1 MEKYQYL
8 GSRKRH
14 SSKSDKDYY
23 LGFIL
28 LENSNGYDILQ
39 TMITQKQ
46 ADALSSAIDESI
58 DNDTI
63 FDISKYLVIE
73 YNSYNKRYDLKITYG
88 L

>member
-1 MEKYQYL
+1 MENYKYL

-23 LGFIL
+23 LAFIL
-28 LENSNGYDILQ
+28 LENGNGYDIIQ

-46 ADALSSAIDESI
+46 SELLSSAIDEAI
-58 DNDTI
+58 ANDTE
-63 FDISKYLVIE
+63 FDISKYLSVE